1 MRKKIV
7 ILTILS
13 SISLATV
20 TAISLS
26 VSSIRY
32 MFSPLA
38 NQGSNYTLNL
48 GEQKISNQNS
58 AYPGEIS
65 TNVLTNNN
73 NPIEFKCSNVINYA
87 SGWQTILPGGY
98 FYNPLT
104 SSSAHNKIT
113 GIESIR
119 FNSNENKNLSL
130 SYGYTLD
137 NENIIYTYEK
147 DLVANETYSLNG
159 LNPSYLYV
167 KNNNDSNVNIT
178 DFDISYSC
186 SESVY
191 PKQNLNILM
200 IGNSFADDTVFF
212 SKRAAASYGITLNI
226 FDAYIASCDIDKHYS
241 NLTNDKAD
249 YSMRSTNG
257 DEWSY
262 QDNMT
267 LSQIINSNTWDI
279 ITFQQASAQVG
290 RTGTYSNLSN
300 LVSSVRSLV
309 GSNPKFYWYQTW
321 AYDDDYHEYYDYFS
335 YFGNDSLTMY
345 NALCTRYRE
354 DVEPLHLFEKMIPA
368 GTAVENLRTSYMK
381 ETFSRD
387 GKHMSHTHGRYLL
400 SLNFLSHIYDIDFA
414 KSPCSYKPE
423 GVRDSFNLVAYEA
436 IKNAQKNP
444 LNLTTS
450 LYQTRELEGYNLADF
465 TEIDAELVGCSYWN
479 STDDSN
485 YNKRIANDSQASNHY
500 VSTKRFTSSTLPVGS
515 IVVIDDAFGVRPE
528 AWTSDSKQSSRPNEV
543 YSNVVEIDSDFWS
556 GYQYRAFNIFKVG
569 KPSLSGQYVDEQYDE
584 IFDGFHVY
592 VPNNQ
597 MSGLNPKDYNPS
609 FYSDS
614 SLFYNFNYK
623 IDSYERIHLD
633 PITGFYKCDSYYY
646 LMNSFVD
653 NTAKQFVC
661 TRPFYSSKNE
671 LPENTIL
678 VVDSGYQWRS
688 DCWTDQ
694 GTCGR
699 PGNVSNQLTVL
710 DSSFMDDFRNRT
722 FNVSSTN
729 GYYVNQNHRGF
740 MDHFRIYVP
749 ISDDIYVKEPEPEPE
764 PEIGSVNGPDGTYK
778 AVVEIN
784 GNNIPLVVSIGKTST
799 TKIAVRLNNA
809 DAQAATYSYD
819 ESNNILSI
827 TTSGYYGSYEIGT
840 ISGVY
845 DKTNDV
851 LTSISINGALSS
863 YVLDNGSIV
872 CEAAETS
879 SNSFFAN
886 CDGTT
891 SELQAQFKRR
901 YMIGSWQV
909 DNSNADRITS
919 NTDEFISGNGSI
931 TRRGYSS
938 NAVALNLNSDFA
950 SSKTV
955 SRLQFWVYNP
965 SGNNITLRLW
975 VYRATGLGS
984 NREIDSTTAK
994 ANQWTYVSIYFSSES
1009 IYNFQIADFTN
1020 SGVYLSFDNI
1030 YLF

>member
-1 MRKKIV
+1 MRKKLV

-26 VSSIRY
+26 VSSIRS
-32 MFSPLA
+32 MFSSLA

-167 KNNNDSNVNIT
+167 KNNNDSNVNIM
-178 DFDISYSC
+178 DFNISYSC

-191 PKQNLNILM
+191 TKQNLNILM

-241 NLTNDKAD
+241 NLSNEKAD

-309 GSNPKFYWYQTW
+309 GSDPRFYWYQTW

-335 YFGNDSLTMY
+335 YFGNDSLNMY

-423 GVRDSFNLVAYEA
+423 GVRDSFMTVAYES

-444 LNLTTS
+444 LNLTNS

-485 YNKRIANDSQASNHY
+485 YNKRIANDGEASNHY

-543 YSNVVEIDSDFWS
+543 YSNVIEIDSDFWS

-569 KPSLSGQYVDEQYDE
+569 KQSLSGKYVDEQYDE
-584 IFDGFHVY
+584 IFDGFHIY
-592 VPNNQ
+592 VPNTQ
-597 MSGLNPKDYNPS
+597 MTGLKPKEYNPNY
-609 FYSDS
+609 YSDS
-614 SLFYNFNYK
+614 SLFSDKNYK
-623 IDSYERIHLD
+623 IDSYKRVHLD
-633 PITGFYKCDSYYY
+633 PIMGFYKCDSYYY
-646 LMNSFVD
+646 LMNSFQD
-653 NTAKQFVC
+653 DTAKKFVC

-678 VVDSGYQWRS
+678 IVDSGYQWRS
-688 DCWTDQ
+688 DCWVEQ
-694 GTCGR
+694 GTHAR
-699 PGNVSNQLTVL
+699 PNNVTTAFTVL
-710 DSSFMDDFRNRT
+710 KSSFMDEFRNRT
-722 FNVSSTN
+722 FNISSTSN
-729 GYYVNQNHRGF
+729 NYVGQNHRVF

-749 ISDDIYVKEPEPEPE
+749 ISDDIYIQEPD
-764 PEIGSVNGPDGTYK
+764 SVCENAPDGAYK
-778 AVVEIN
+778 GVVEVD
-784 GNNIPLVVSIGKTST
+784 GNNVSLVVSIGKTSRS
-799 TKIAVRLNNA
+799 KIAVSLNNSNV
-809 DAQAATYSYD
+809 QASEYSYNESTKTLSISTIGNYMGFEIGSITAIYD
-819 ESNNILSI
+819 ESN
-827 TTSGYYGSYEIGT
+827 
-840 ISGVY
+840 
-845 DKTNDV
+845 DR
-851 LTSISINGALSS
+851 LTSVSFSGTLSS

-872 CEAAETS
+872 CNAAETS
-879 SNSFFAN
+879 SNSFFAD

-901 YMIGSWQV
+901 YMSGSWQV

-919 NTDEFISGNGSI
+919 NTDEFISGNGSL
-931 TRRGYSS
+931 TRRGYSEG
-938 NAVALNLNSDFA
+938 AVSLNLQSDFPSA
-950 SSKTV
+950 KTV

-975 VYRATGLGS
+975 VYSATGFNS
-984 NREIDSTTAK
+984 NHELDNAFAI
-994 ANQWTYVSIYFSSES
+994 ANQWTYISIGFSSYS
-1009 IYNFQIADFTN
+1009 VYNFQIADFTN

>member
-1 MRKKIV
+1 MRKKLV

-26 VSSIRY
+26 VNSIRS

-104 SSSAHNKIT
+104 SSSAYNKIT

-335 YFGNDSLTMY
+335 YFGNDSLNMY

-423 GVRDSFNLVAYEA
+423 GVRDSFNLVAYES

-444 LNLTTS
+444 LNLTNS

-485 YNKRIANDSQASNHY
+485 YNKRIANDGEASNHY

-584 IFDGFHVY
+584 IFDGFHIY
-592 VPNNQ
+592 VPNTQ
-597 MSGLNPKDYNPS
+597 MAGLNPKEYNPTY
-609 FYSDS
+609 YSDE
-614 SLFYNFNYK
+614 SLFINKNYK
-623 IDSYERIHLD
+623 IDSYKRVHLD
-633 PITGFYKCDSYYY
+633 PIMGFYKCDSNYY
-646 LMNSFVD
+646 LMNSFQD
-653 NTAKQFVC
+653 DTAKKFVC

-678 VVDSGYQWRS
+678 IVDSGYQWRS
-688 DCWTDQ
+688 DCWADH
-694 GTCGR
+694 GTHAR
-699 PGNVSNQLTVL
+699 PSNVTTAFTVL
-710 DSSFMDDFRNRT
+710 KSSFMNEFRNRT

-729 GYYVNQNHRGF
+729 NNFVGQNHRAF

-749 ISDDIYVKEPEPEPE
+749 TSDDIYIQEPEPVYE
-764 PEIGSVNGPDGTYK
+764 NAPDGTYK
-778 AVVEIN
+778 GVVEVDS
-784 GNNIPLVVSIGKTST
+784 NNVSLVVSIGKTSRS
-799 TKIAVRLNNA
+799 KIAVRFNNSNL
-809 DAQAATYSYD
+809 QASEYSYNQSTKTLSISTIGNYMGFEIGSITAIYD
-819 ESNNILSI
+819 ESN
-827 TTSGYYGSYEIGT
+827 
-840 ISGVY
+840 
-845 DKTNDV
+845 DR
-851 LTSISINGALSS
+851 LTSISFSGTLSS

-872 CEAAETS
+872 CNAAETS
-879 SNSFFAN
+879 SNSFFAD

-901 YMIGSWQV
+901 YMSGSWQV

-919 NTDEFISGNGSI
+919 NTDEFISGNGSL
-931 TRRGYSS
+931 TRRGYTGG
-938 NAVALNLNSDFA
+938 AVALNLQSDFA
-950 SSKTV
+950 SAKTV
-955 SRLQFWVYNP
+955 SRIQFWVYNP
-965 SGNNITLRLW
+965 SGNDITLRLW
-975 VYRATGLGS
+975 VYSATGFSS
-984 NREIDSTTAK
+984 NHELNNAFAI
-994 ANQWTYVSIYFSSES
+994 ANQWTYISIEFSSYS